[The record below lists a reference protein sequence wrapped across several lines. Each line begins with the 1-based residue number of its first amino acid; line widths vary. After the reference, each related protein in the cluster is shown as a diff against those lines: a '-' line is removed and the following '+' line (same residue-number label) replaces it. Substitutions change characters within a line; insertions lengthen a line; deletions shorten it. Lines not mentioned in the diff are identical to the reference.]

1 MNSMARKA
9 SLTLDINPSFTSL
22 VLDFVE
28 KGAMAFNMADG
39 DVSRIRLAGEEVFG
53 YLCHTAKTG
62 SEVTLAALN
71 TLYSLE
77 IRFTFKARSFD
88 PYAFN
93 LTAFVTPDDGQAYD
107 LGLLIG
113 SRAVDRFSIVHGHP
127 EGLVLSLI
135 KEKTY
140 PPWSEDQAGKAVT
153 LKNFDTKKPDD
164 EMVKRFVR
172 EGVHHYDE
180 TIFPATY
187 RVPARMVDMIA
198 QGDCHMLVACGTG
211 MEGGEVGGGIIWRF
225 IGEGMIQFY
234 GPYVFD
240 QRLRSDIARALVDAF
255 LSAVAKTDRSGTY
268 TYYTTVDL
276 PAEYFEHLGEIE
288 YSLEDGSKQA
298 RGFFYRQLKEDD
310 GSHVWA
316 SGPLEPF
323 LHEVYDRLF
332 LPRQIVS
339 TSFAGERRAPH
350 SVLSVEFNRPHS
362 SATIRPVWDGEDY
375 MENLAGHVHIL
386 EEEGLKNIFFDL
398 DLGAPWQAKL
408 VPALFERGFKPVLL
422 LPYAGLA
429 DVVVFQH
436 VQ

>member
-1 MNSMARKA
+1 MNTLARKA
-9 SLTLDINPSFTSL
+9 SLTLDISPSFTSL
-22 VLDFVE
+22 VLDFAE
-28 KGAMAFNMADG
+28 KSAMAFNMADG
-39 DVSRIRLAGEEVFG
+39 DISRVRLAGEEVFG

-62 SEVTLAALN
+62 SEVTIEALN
-71 TLYSLE
+71 NLYSME

-93 LTAFVTPDDGQAYD
+93 LTAFVTPDDGQTD
-107 LGLLIG
+107 NLGLLIG

-135 KEKTY
+135 KEKIY

-153 LKNFDTKKPDD
+153 LKSFDTKKPDD
-164 EMVKRFVR
+164 ETVKRFVR

-180 TIFPATY
+180 AIFPATY
-187 RVPARMVDMIA
+187 RMPARMVDMIA

-240 QRLRSDIARALVDAF
+240 QRLRSDIARTLVDGF
-255 LSAVAKTDRSGTY
+255 LSAVAKTDRSGAY
-268 TYYTTVDL
+268 AYYTTADL
-276 PAEYFEHLGEIE
+276 PEGYFESLGEIE
-288 YSLEDGSKQA
+288 YSFEDRNKQA
-298 RGFFYRQLKEDD
+298 HGFFYRQLKEDT

-316 SGPLEPF
+316 SESLEPF

-332 LPRQIVS
+332 LPRHIVS
-339 TSFAGERRAPH
+339 TSFEGERRAPH

-362 SATIRPVWDGEDY
+362 SATIRPVWDGEDHTK
-375 MENLAGHVHIL
+375 NLAGHVRIL

-398 DLGAPWQAKL
+398 DLGVPWQAKL
-408 VPALFERGFKPVLL
+408 VPALFEKGFRPTLL
-422 LPYAGLA
+422 LPYAGKS
-429 DVVVFQH
+429 DVVIFQH
-436 VQ
+436 TR

>member
-9 SLTLDINPSFTSL
+9 SLTLDVSPSFTPL
-22 VLDFVE
+22 VLDFAE

-39 DVSRIRLAGEEVFG
+39 DVSRVRLAVEEVFG

-62 SEVTLAALN
+62 PAVTIEALN
-71 TLYSLE
+71 NLYSME

-93 LTAFVTPDDGQAYD
+93 LTVFVTPDDGQAD
-107 LGLLIG
+107 NLGLLIG
-113 SRAVDRFSIVHGHP
+113 SRAVDRFSIAHSHSD
-127 EGLVLSLI
+127 GLVLSLI
-135 KEKTY
+135 KEKSY
-140 PPWSEDQAGKAVT
+140 PPWLEDKGRPRIS
-153 LKNFDTKKPDD
+153 LKDFVTKKPDD
-164 EMVKRFVR
+164 EMTKRFVR
-172 EGVHHYDE
+172 EGVRHYDE
-180 TIFPATY
+180 AIFPAAY

-198 QGDCHMLVACGTG
+198 QGDYHVLVACGTG
-211 MEGGEVGGGIIWRF
+211 TEGGEVGGGIIWRF

-234 GPYVFD
+234 GPYIFD
-240 QRLRSDIARALVDAF
+240 QRLRSDIARTLVDAF
-255 LSAVAKTDRSGTY
+255 LSAVAKTDRSGAY
-268 TYYTTVDL
+268 AYYTTADL
-276 PAEYFEHLGEIE
+276 PAKYFEPLGEIE
-288 YSLEDGSKQA
+288 YGLGDGSRQT
-298 RGFFYRQLKEDD
+298 RGFFYRQLKEDT

-339 TSFAGERRAPH
+339 TSFEGERRAPH

-375 MENLAGHVHIL
+375 TENLAGHVRIF

-398 DLGAPWQAKL
+398 DLGVPWQAKL
-408 VPALFERGFKPVLL
+408 IPALFKNGFKPVLL

-436 VQ
+436 VR